1 MNLAHIIDAHPD
13 SSAALVSRGRSTTYG
28 TLRQQIASMRGAL
41 LRENVGKGDVVALL
55 CGNSRYFVV
64 SYFAAI
70 GIGAIIA
77 PLNPTSPAPE
87 IEGELLVIKP
97 TVVVVEPSAA
107 AAWEL
112 IPAVISSAV
121 RVVIGTEGHS
131 IPGALTIDDML
142 SGAPADI
149 IEVESSHPAAYMF
162 TSGTAGSPKAAA
174 VSYTHLRAHETH
186 H

>member
-28 TLRQQIASMRGAL
+28 TLREQIASMRGAL

-97 TVVVVEPSAA
+97 TVVVVEPAAA

-112 IPAVISSAV
+112 IPLVTSSAV
-121 RVVIGTEGHS
+121 RVVIGTGGHS
-131 IPGALTIDDML
+131 IPGL
-142 SGAPADI
+142 SLLMTCCLVRLRTSSKLSLRILPHICSPAVRPD
-149 IEVESSHPAAYMF
+149 HQ
-162 TSGTAGSPKAAA
+162 KQQC
-174 VSYTHLRAHETH
+174 
-186 H
+186 